1 MVYLQEKAEERVDE
15 VVLEVDVNACGAG
28 LLALAV
34 GAVTEA
40 AEGAETAVNEAL
52 AKGVRRVLEGPAD
65 HKVDSIREERPRG
78 VGLPDALENEMASVI
93 EVSLDRSRNG
103 KERNS

>member
-40 AEGAETAVNEAL
+40 AEGAETAVNVAL
-52 AKGVRRVLEGPAD
+52 GKGAKRVLEETAG
-65 HKVDSIREERPRG
+65 HKVDSIREGRPRE
-78 VGLPDALENEMASVI
+78 VALPDALENEMASVI

-103 KERNS
+103 RERNS